1 MMYLSLFLSFFKV
14 GLFGFGGGLAI
25 VRLIYDSIQQFASIS
40 SEEFTNFVA
49 ISQITP
55 GPLAINIATFI
66 GNETAGILGAALATF
81 GVALPAFIIVNIVC
95 RMLDRFREN
104 KVVKGMMDGIKP
116 ATIGLIGAAAVT
128 LTLPAVAGKDRIGMG
143 LLSRLSS
150 DRLAGLQSFIE
161 NSPVDIVAILILI
174 ATVVLILKFKKKP
187 IAVLIVMGCI
197 GALLG
202 V

>member
-1 MMYLSLFLSFFKV
+1 MTYLSLFLSFMKV

-40 SEEFTNFVA
+40 LEEFTNFVA

-66 GNETAGILGAALATF
+66 GYETAGMLGGAVATI
-81 GVALPAFIIVNIVC
+81 GVAFPAFIIVNIVC
-95 RMLDRFREN
+95 RMLDRFQSSII
-104 KVVKGMMDGIKP
+104 VKGIMEGIKP

-128 LTLPAVAGKDRIGMG
+128 LTVPAIAGEGRIGAKII
-143 LLSRLSS
+143 
-150 DRLAGLQSFIE
+150 AGLGTDAATKVVCFMK
-161 NSPVDIVAILILI
+161 NSPVDIIAILILI
-174 ATVVLILKFKKKP
+174 ATVILIQKFNKKP